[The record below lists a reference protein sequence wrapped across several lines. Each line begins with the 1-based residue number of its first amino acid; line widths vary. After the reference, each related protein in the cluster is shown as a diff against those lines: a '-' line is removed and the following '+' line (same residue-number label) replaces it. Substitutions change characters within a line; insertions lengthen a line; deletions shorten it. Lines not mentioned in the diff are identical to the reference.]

1 MAVPESRLVLFNI
14 AKRYNF
20 GMLIRSANAFGVSE
34 LIVVGRK
41 RFNTFGAQGTRR
53 SVKYVHLYTLK
64 EAHAYLKDLGSMICG
79 VEIEPGALPI
89 ETHPFAPRTAFMM
102 GNEGTGLSDVQKGYC
117 EQFVYIRQHGHGA
130 SLNVNVAGAIVLHHF
145 ALWAGFQENARKG
158 NKFLSVDQQQTK
170 LDAAPD
176 VAS

>member
-20 GMLIRSANAFGVSE
+20 GMLIRSANAFGVTE

-53 SVKYVHLYTLK
+53 SVRYVHLYTLK
-64 EAHAYLKDLGSMICG
+64 EAHAYLKDLGSLICG
-79 VEIEPGALPI
+79 VEIEPAALPI
-89 ETHPFAPRTAFMM
+89 ESHPFAERTAFMM
-102 GNEGTGLSDVQKGYC
+102 GNEGTGLSEVQKSYC
-117 EQFVYIRQHGHGA
+117 DRFVYIRQHGHGA

-145 ALWAGFQENARKG
+145 ALWAGFQENPRQG
-158 NKFLSVDQQQTK
+158 NKFLSVDADGQS
-170 LDAAPD
+170 LDETPRVD
-176 VAS
+176 